1 MCFKRIGEAHEPVY
15 RSDKLYSSSVLY
27 DSEGQVWRHSPELSI
42 NSARLKEPPPQGN
55 SVEAYIW
62 LALRTPLRQSKTW
75 CDSGL
80 TVKYCEHLEEYET
93 FPLHFLHQK
102 ASIEYTS
109 HVRER
114 PSLCLQFE

>member
-1 MCFKRIGEAHEPVY
+1 MTASENTATTIQERGEI
-15 RSDKLYSSSVLY
+15 R
-27 DSEGQVWRHSPELSI
+27 
-42 NSARLKEPPPQGN
+42 
-55 SVEAYIW
+55 
-62 LALRTPLRQSKTW
+62 
-75 CDSGL
+75 L

-93 FPLHFLHQK
+93 FPLDFLHQK